1 VKSSTPTRPVYRHAE
16 LDRVLNP
23 RHVCIVGASPKTGS
37 FGDRV
42 LTNLAGFGGNI
53 YLVNS
58 KYESIGE
65 RRCYP
70 SMASLPENP
79 DCVAVVAP
87 RDAVEDIVRQAAQ
100 LRVGGVILYASGYA
114 ETQLPERIDLQC
126 RLEGIGL
133 DSGLKIL
140 GPNCLGIANYVRRAR
155 ISFSDYP
162 APRDLPG
169 KSIGI
174 ASQSGALSQSL
185 AQAIECGVSI
195 SHAFSAG
202 NQADVDVA
210 DLVAYLADEPSCH
223 AIACVFEGMAHP
235 QRLLEAAQIAWR
247 RGKALLIHKTATGAL
262 GAEAAISHTGSLAG
276 SDSAYRAAFE
286 RGGAIVVEEFEGL
299 MEAAQFFAKARHPK
313 ARGIAVLAASG
324 GAAIMAADKAEAHGI
339 SLPQPGA
346 AVRRILEANI
356 PDFGSARNPCD
367 VTGQVVNNPLSMP
380 ACSDALLSDAAYGAL
395 VVPQTLAFEM
405 YKSRLES
412 LGTQSEHYGKITC
425 SVLVSNWLQGPGTL
439 EAERNTHVALFRS
452 MDRCF
457 RTIAAWHHRADL
469 TQRGERDVKRVSD
482 FGAARQAAR
491 LIADAPDDRLTE
503 RESKSVLELYGI
515 PSVRELAADSL
526 DTLLCAA
533 TELGF
538 PLALKV
544 ESPDISH
551 KSEAGGVALN
561 LRSLDELRAAYERV
575 LANARRF
582 SPEAKI
588 SGVLLQPMVPGGV
601 EVVAGARID
610 PLLGPLVVA
619 GFGGVLVELLR
630 DSSVELAP
638 INAGEAM
645 RMLLRLKGSALFGG
659 FRGAPAVD
667 LARLA
672 DILVRVSEFAADQR
686 SLIAELDINPII
698 CSGSSMMAV
707 DALIVRICALN
718 KNNS

>member
-1 VKSSTPTRPVYRHAE
+1 MTQQVMRQVYRHAE

-23 RHVCIVGASPKTGS
+23 KQVCIVGASPKAGS
-37 FGDRV
+37 FGERV

-58 KYESIGE
+58 KYEKIGD
-65 RRCYP
+65 RHCYP

-87 RDAVEDIVRQAAQ
+87 RDAVEDIVREAAQ

-114 ETQLPERIDLQC
+114 ETRLPERIELQL
-126 RLEGIGL
+126 RLKAIGL
-133 DSGLKIL
+133 ESGLKIL
-140 GPNCLGIANYVRRAR
+140 GPNCLGIANYLRGAR

-162 APRDLPG
+162 TPREMPG
-169 KSIGI
+169 RSIGI

-185 AQAIECGVSI
+185 AQAIECGVSV

-247 RGKALLIHKTATGAL
+247 SGKPLLIHKTATGLL

-299 MEAAQFFAKARHPK
+299 MEAAQFFAKAPYPE

-324 GAAIMAADKAEAHGI
+324 GAAIMAADKAEIYGI
-339 SLPQPGA
+339 SLPQPGLE
-346 AVRRILEANI
+346 VRGILEANI

-405 YKSRLES
+405 YKARLES
-412 LGTQSEHYGKITC
+412 LGNQSEHYGKITC
-425 SVLVSNWLQGPGTL
+425 SVLISNWLQGPGTF
-439 EAERNTHVALFRS
+439 EAEKNAHVALFRS

-457 RTIAAWHHRADL
+457 RTVAAWHHRADL
-469 TQRGERDVKRVSD
+469 IQRGERTVKRASD
-482 FGAARQAAR
+482 SSAARQAAR
-491 LIADAPDDRLTE
+491 LIAGAPGDRLTE

-515 PSVRELAADSL
+515 PTVREIHADSL
-526 DTLLCAA
+526 ETLLQAA

-544 ESPDISH
+544 ESRDISH
-551 KSEAGGVALN
+551 KTEAGGVALN
-561 LRSLDELRAAYERV
+561 LRSMDELRAGYARV
-575 LANARRF
+575 LANARSY
-582 SPEAKI
+582 SPAARI
-588 SGVLLQPMVPGGV
+588 SGVLLQRMVPAGV

-610 PLLGPLVVA
+610 PLLGPLVVV
-619 GFGGVLVELLR
+619 GFGGVLVELFR
-630 DSSVELAP
+630 DSAVQLAP
-638 INAGEAM
+638 INAGEAT
-645 RMLLRLKGSALFGG
+645 RMLQGLRGAALFGG

-667 LARLA
+667 LDRLA
-672 DILVRVSEFAADQR
+672 DLLVRVSEFAADQQA
-686 SLIAELDINPII
+686 LIAELDINPII
-698 CSGSSMMAV
+698 CAGSTMTAV
-707 DALIVRICALN
+707 DALIVRAAAQNTGSL
-718 KNNS
+718 

>member
-1 VKSSTPTRPVYRHAE
+1 VKSSAPARPVYRHAD

-23 RHVCIVGASPKTGS
+23 RHVCIVGASPKSGS
-37 FGDRV
+37 FGERV
-42 LTNLAGFGGNI
+42 LTNLGGFGGNI

-58 KYESIGE
+58 KYDKIGD

-70 SMASLPENP
+70 SLASLPENP

-87 RDAVEDIVRQAAQ
+87 RDAVEEIVREAAQ

-114 ETQLPERIDLQC
+114 ETQLPERVELQA
-126 RLEGIGL
+126 RLEDIGL
-133 DSGLKIL
+133 DTGLKIL
-140 GPNCLGIANYVRRAR
+140 GPNCLGIANYLRRAR

-162 APRDLPG
+162 APRDMPG
-169 KSIGI
+169 RSIGI

-195 SHAFSAG
+195 THAFSAG
-202 NQADVDVA
+202 NQADVDIA

-235 QRLLEAAQIAWR
+235 RRLLEAAQIAWR
-247 RGKALLIHKTATGAL
+247 RGKPLLIHKTASGIL

-276 SDSAYRAAFE
+276 SDTAYRAAFE

-299 MEAAQFFAKARHPK
+299 IEAAQFFAKAPHPK

-324 GAAIMAADKAEAHGI
+324 GAAIMAADKAEAYGI
-339 SLPQPGA
+339 SLPQPAA

-405 YKSRLES
+405 YKMRLES
-412 LGTQSEHYGKITC
+412 LGVQSERYGKITC
-425 SVLVSNWLQGPGTL
+425 SVLISNWLQGPGTL
-439 EAERNTHVALFRS
+439 EAEGNAHVALFRS

-469 TQRGERDVKRVSD
+469 AQRGEREVKRVSD
-482 FGAARQAAR
+482 LGAARAAAQ
-491 LIADAPDDRLTE
+491 LIADAPNDRLTE

-515 PSVRELAADSL
+515 PTVRELAADSS
-526 DTLLCAA
+526 DTLRRAA

-544 ESPDISH
+544 ESPDIAH
-551 KSEAGGVALN
+551 KTEAGGVALN
-561 LRSLDELRAAYERV
+561 LRSMDELCAAYERV

-582 SPEAKI
+582 SPEARI
-588 SGVLLQPMVPGGV
+588 SGVLLQPMVPAGV
-601 EVVAGARID
+601 EVVVGARVD

-630 DSSVELAP
+630 DSAVELAP
-638 INAGEAM
+638 INAGEAAG
-645 RMLLRLKGSALFGG
+645 MLLGLRGAALFGG

-667 LARLA
+667 LDRLA
-672 DILVRVSEFAADQR
+672 DILVRVSEFAAEQL

-698 CSGSSMMAV
+698 CSGSSITAV
-707 DALIVRICALN
+707 DALIVRARRTE
-718 KNNS
+718 